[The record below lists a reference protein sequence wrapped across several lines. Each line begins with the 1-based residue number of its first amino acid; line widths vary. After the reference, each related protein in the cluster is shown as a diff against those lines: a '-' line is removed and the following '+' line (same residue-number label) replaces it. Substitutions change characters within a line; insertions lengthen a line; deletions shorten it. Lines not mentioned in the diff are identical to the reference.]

1 MAIEGNSK
9 IAVVTGTSRG
19 VGQVI
24 AQYLL
29 DNGFVVFGMSRTS
42 SSIEHE
48 KFIEIVT
55 DFREMTSLQ
64 NAFTVIRERTKVI
77 DVLVNNAATLM
88 SQYLMIMPSEAAKS
102 MVETNLLAPILVTK
116 EALRFLRKSKNGRI
130 INISSM
136 APRIKAP
143 GDAVYAATK
152 AGLEIFSEI
161 TAREVSAYGIT
172 SNTIAISAFDSE
184 MFRSLNQEVVGQV
197 IESLVQPR
205 LLSNQDI
212 SNVLDFLIS
221 EKSSGITAQTI
232 HFGGVS

>member
-1 MAIEGNSK
+1 MDDNSK

-29 DNGFVVFGMSRTS
+29 DTGFIVFGMSRSS
-42 SSIEHE
+42 SSIQHDQ
-48 KFIEIVT
+48 FIEITT
-55 DFREMTSLQ
+55 DFRDIASVQ
-64 NAFTVIRERTKVI
+64 NAFAVVRSHTKII
-77 DVLVNNAATLM
+77 DVLVNNAATLT
-88 SQYLMIMPSEAAKS
+88 SQYLMIMPADAAKS
-102 MVETNLLAPILVTK
+102 MIETNLLAPILVTK

-161 TAREVSAYGIT
+161 TAREVSAYGVT
-172 SNTIAISAFDSE
+172 SNTIAISAFDSD

-205 LLSNQDI
+205 LLSNHDI
-212 SNVLDFLIS
+212 TNVLDFLIS
-221 EKSSGITAQTI
+221 DKSSGITAQTI